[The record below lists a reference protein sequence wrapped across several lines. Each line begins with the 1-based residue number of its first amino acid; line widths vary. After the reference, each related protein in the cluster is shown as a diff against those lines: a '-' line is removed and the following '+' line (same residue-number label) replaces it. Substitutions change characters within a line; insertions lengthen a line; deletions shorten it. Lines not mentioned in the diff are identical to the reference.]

1 MGRKLVGVSVGFLLT
16 IVLAFYLFPIEYDAL
31 ISWLAPFFG
40 PWLRFAFMF
49 LFIIF
54 ADPFAYTNVLI
65 IWAIVGL
72 ISGLFVRSIWGSI
85 PVAIG
90 IFLLSFIMMIVGF
103 VAMLV
108 PFLTGGM
115 TDFDFMALLG
125 TMPPGVALDIFS
137 APVLGPIIQSLL
149 GGLGETMGGMGAGF
163 DFSSILTVIQDAI
176 LTVIFQAIIN
186 FVILVV
192 ATAIGGGIGRVIRK
206 PED

>member
-16 IVLAFYLFPIEYDAL
+16 IVLSFYLFPVEYDAL
-31 ISWLAPFFG
+31 IGWLAPFFG

-54 ADPFAYTNVLI
+54 ADPITYTNVLI
-65 IWAIVGL
+65 IWAVVGFVA
-72 ISGLFVRSIWGSI
+72 GLFARSIWGSI

-103 VAMLV
+103 VGMLV

-115 TDFDFMALLG
+115 AEFDFMALLG
-125 TMPPGVALDIFS
+125 TMPPGVILDIFS
-137 APVLGPIIQSLL
+137 APVLGPIIESL
-149 GGLGETMGGMGAGF
+149 MGGILGMGTGF
-163 DFSSILTVIQDAI
+163 DVSSILTVIQDAI
-176 LTVIFQAIIN
+176 LSVIIQAVIN
-186 FVILVV
+186 LVILVV
-192 ATAIGGGIGRVIRK
+192 ATAIGGGLGRIIRK

>member
-1 MGRKLVGVSVGFLLT
+1 MGRKLVGLSLGFLLT
-16 IVLAFYLFPIEYDAL
+16 IVLSFYLFPVEYDGL

-54 ADPFAYTNVLI
+54 ADPLAYTNVLM
-65 IWAIVGL
+65 IWAIAGL

-115 TDFDFMALLG
+115 AGFDFMALLG

-137 APVLGPIIQSLL
+137 APVLGPIIQSLM
-149 GGLGETMGGMGAGF
+149 GGLGEALPGMGAGL
-163 DFSSILTVIQDAI
+163 DITSITAVIQDAI
-176 LTVIFQAIIN
+176 LRVIFQAIIN

-192 ATAIGGGIGRVIRK
+192 ATAIGGVIGRVIRR